1 MVYQTVSK
9 LSYYT
14 MISYFAA
21 ITKGLLVEWKL
32 KVLSWLDVDL
42 CIGNISLVAHREK
55 LTWNWL

>member
-1 MVYQTVSK
+1 
-9 LSYYT
+9 
-14 MISYFAA
+14 MISYFGG

-42 CIGNISLVAHREK
+42 CIGNISLVAQREK

>member
-1 MVYQTVSK
+1 
-9 LSYYT
+9 
-14 MISYFAA
+14 MISYFGA

-55 LTWNWL
+55 LTRKLVMMEINGAWIHTIS